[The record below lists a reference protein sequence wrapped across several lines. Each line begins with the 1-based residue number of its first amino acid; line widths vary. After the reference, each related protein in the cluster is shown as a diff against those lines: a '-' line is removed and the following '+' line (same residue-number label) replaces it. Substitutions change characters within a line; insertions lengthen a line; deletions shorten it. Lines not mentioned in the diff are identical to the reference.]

1 MIVRPMLR
9 QTEQIDVYKAL
20 VSALA
25 DNLLP
30 TVAIGAAFLG
40 VALYAFSETGAV
52 AALGIT
58 ILGVVASVLKAVL
71 ILFHRRALA
80 QGAPTLAV
88 IKRFEAAHAVTTWC
102 MAGLVGA
109 LCAFLFSLPTL
120 SLHLVATALLFG
132 YCAGLATRISVRPK
146 IAMGAVILAAGLAIV
161 AAMVFTQ
168 DARFLIGAVFVLF
181 LVSAVETIAYL
192 HRNACG
198 LITMRLQMAQLARL
212 DPLTSLSNRLGLQE
226 AVEELPRD
234 ASGSIAVHTFDL
246 DGFKAVN
253 DQFGHATG
261 DRLLQ
266 ALSQRLRR
274 LVGEN
279 DIVARVGGDEFVVL
293 QPDLEGQSDP
303 ERLAQRIH
311 RDLTEPYELGTDQ
324 PISVGLS
331 LGYSIAPV
339 RTASLD
345 ALLHEADA
353 ASYKVKRNGG
363 GFRPHNA
370 PPSGPGSARKN
381 SAARAAASLAS

>member
-1 MIVRPMLR
+1 MLR

-40 VALYAFSETGAV
+40 VGLYAFSETGAV

-58 ILGVVASVLKAVL
+58 FLGVVASVLKAVL

-102 MAGLVGA
+102 MAGLIGA

-146 IAMGAVILAAGLAIV
+146 IAMGAVILAAGVAIV

-168 DARFLIGAVFVLF
+168 DARLLIGAVFVLF

-198 LITMRLQMAQLARL
+198 LITMRLQMAQLVRL

-261 DRLLQ
+261 
-266 ALSQRLRR
+266 
-274 LVGEN
+274 
-279 DIVARVGGDEFVVL
+279 
-293 QPDLEGQSDP
+293 
-303 ERLAQRIH
+303 ER
-311 RDLTEPYELGTDQ
+311 T
-324 PISVGLS
+324 ISS
-331 LGYSIAPV
+331 PA
-339 RTASLD
+339 
-345 ALLHEADA
+345 
-353 ASYKVKRNGG
+353 
-363 GFRPHNA
+363 
-370 PPSGPGSARKN
+370 
-381 SAARAAASLAS
+381 SAAMSSWSCSQIWKGSPTRNAWHSVSIVT